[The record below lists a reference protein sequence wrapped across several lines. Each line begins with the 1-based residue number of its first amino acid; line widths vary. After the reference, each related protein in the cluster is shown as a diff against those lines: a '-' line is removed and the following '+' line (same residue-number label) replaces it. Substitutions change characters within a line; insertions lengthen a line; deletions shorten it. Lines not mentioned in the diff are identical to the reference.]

1 MIVQIIGQNE
11 YYSRLKMIESL
22 SKLTKESCRLCIV
35 PTKKVGYII
44 ENGEK
49 IDLKQINF
57 RYEK

>member
-1 MIVQIIGQNE
+1 MIVQVVGQNE
-11 YYSRLKMIESL
+11 YYSKLKMIESL
-22 SKLTKESCRLCIV
+22 FKLTKDSCRICIV

-57 RYEK
+57 RYGL